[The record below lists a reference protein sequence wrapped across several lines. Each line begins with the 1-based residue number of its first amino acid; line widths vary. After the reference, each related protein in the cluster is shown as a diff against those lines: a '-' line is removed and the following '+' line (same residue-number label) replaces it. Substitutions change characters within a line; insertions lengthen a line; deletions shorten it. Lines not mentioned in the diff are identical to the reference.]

1 MITVMHSG
9 PGITKRIK

>member
-1 MITVMHSG
+1 MHSG